1 MVPKRVWRP
10 VAAAVLALAL
20 SGCGLSG
27 VGPDGPSTR
36 PSSASEPA
44 SEPASEVAPDPEE
57 EALETAR
64 FQAAQYDYAAALE
77 TVEGLEG
84 DEAEAVR
91 ADVEEQRDR
100 ARAWPDNST
109 VPHLFFH
116 SLIVDPERAF
126 APGPSAQ
133 GYDDYMATLDE
144 FEAVLASL
152 YERGYVL
159 VDPYDLATMRDGVM
173 TENPILLPAGKKP
186 LVLSQDDVN
195 YYEYMTGDGFATD
208 LTLDDDGAVTSTYTD
223 AEGEVHQ
230 GAFDLPTVVD
240 AFVAEH
246 PDFSY
251 RGSKGVLAVTG
262 YNGVLGY
269 RTSVIKYGDGEAT
282 RQARA
287 EAKKVATALKES
299 GWVFASHTWGHLGM
313 TDASMAR
320 ITRDAERWDAEVRP
334 ILGDTDLL
342 IFPFGAD
349 ISGVP
354 KYTGEKYRYL
364 KSLGFDYF
372 FGVDATTTHWVQQTD
387 DYLRQA
393 RINVDGLTL
402 RAELDGKRNVL
413 GTFFDVEDVFDPA
426 RPD

>member
-1 MVPKRVWRP
+1 MVPKRVRCF

-27 VGPDGPSTR
+27 MGADEPAAGPSST
-36 PSSASEPA
+36 PETEPPPA
-44 SEPASEVAPDPEE
+44 SEPAPDSEEK
-57 EALETAR
+57 ALETAR
-64 FQAAQYDYAAALE
+64 LQVAQYDYAAALE

-84 DEAEAVR
+84 EMAEAVR
-91 ADVEEQRDR
+91 ADVKEQQGR
-100 ARAWPDNST
+100 AREWPDNAT

-133 GYDDYMATLDE
+133 GYDDYMVTLDE

-159 VDPYDLATMRDGVM
+159 VDPHDLATMRDGVM
-173 TENPILLPAGKKP
+173 TANPILLPEGKKP

-208 LTLDDDGAVTSTYTD
+208 LALDDDGAVTSTYID
-223 AEGEVHQ
+223 ADGEVHR
-230 GAFDLPTVVD
+230 GAYDLPTVVD

-269 RTSVIKYGDGEAT
+269 RSSATEYGTGAAT
-282 RQARA
+282 RKARA
-287 EAKKVATALKES
+287 EAKKVATALKDS
-299 GWVFASHTWGHLGM
+299 GWMFASHTWGHLGM

-334 ILGDTDLL
+334 IIGDTDLL
-342 IFPFGAD
+342 IYPFGAD

-354 KYTGEKYRYL
+354 AYSGAKYRYL

-372 FGVDATTTHWVQQTD
+372 FGVDATRTHWVQQTD

-402 RAELDGKRNVL
+402 RAELEGKRDVL
-413 GTFFDVEDVFDPA
+413 GAFFDVEDVYDSA